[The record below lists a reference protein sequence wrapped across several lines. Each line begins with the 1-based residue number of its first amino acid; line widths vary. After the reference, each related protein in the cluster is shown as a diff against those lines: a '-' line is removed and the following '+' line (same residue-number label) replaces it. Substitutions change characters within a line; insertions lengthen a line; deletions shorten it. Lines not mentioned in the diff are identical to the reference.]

1 DSLFEQLKAK
11 YGVAPAPNARKIGE
25 AEVHAI
31 FARSEEAPKI
41 RSRKRRKKRAAQAL
55 VLLSAFCA
63 ASFVAGWFF
72 G

>member
-31 FARSEEAPKI
+31 FARSEDAPKI

-55 VLLSAFCA
+55 AVLAVFCA
-63 ASFVAGWFF
+63 GSFLAGYFL